1 MEVGDLHCES
11 GGYLP
16 SVTVAFE
23 AWGTL
28 NNEKSNAI
36 LVCHAVSGD
45 SHAIGWWNR
54 LIGPGLAIDTNK
66 YFVICSNALGGC
78 QGTTGP
84 ASRHPDGKPWANRFP
99 MITVGDMVEV
109 QMRLMDVLGIPQLLA
124 VVGGSMGGMQAI
136 EWTVRKPGRVR
147 KTVLT
152 ATTAAH
158 SAMQIGFN
166 EAARQAILR
175 DPKWLD
181 GKYDPADP
189 PAAGLAVGR
198 MIGHLTYLSQSS
210 FDSKFGR
217 RLQDKSAY
225 HYTWA
230 PEFEVESYLN
240 YQGNKFTSRFDA
252 NSFLVLTRAI
262 DYYERTD
269 FRDSDSSL
277 LVISYA
283 SDWLYP
289 TSQSIAIERMA
300 KEAGLEVE
308 RVEIDLP
315 FGHDSFLL
323 DGEIQGDLIRA
334 YLAED

>member
-1 MEVGDLHCES
+1 M
-11 GGYLP
+11 
-16 SVTVAFE
+16 
-23 AWGTL
+23 
-28 NNEKSNAI
+28 
-36 LVCHAVSGD
+36 
-45 SHAIGWWNR
+45 
-54 LIGPGLAIDTNK
+54 
-66 YFVICSNALGGC
+66 
-78 QGTTGP
+78 
-84 ASRHPDGKPWANRFP
+84 
-99 MITVGDMVEV
+99 
-109 QMRLMDVLGIPQLLA
+109 
-124 VVGGSMGGMQAI
+124 
-136 EWTVRKPGRVR
+136 
-147 KTVLT
+147 
-152 ATTAAH
+152 
-158 SAMQIGFN
+158 
-166 EAARQAILR
+166 
-175 DPKWLD
+175 
-181 GKYDPADP
+181 
-189 PAAGLAVGR
+189 
-198 MIGHLTYLSQSS
+198 
-210 FDSKFGR
+210 
-217 RLQDKSAY
+217 
-225 HYTWA
+225 
-230 PEFEVESYLN
+230 ESYLN